1 MRRLVRISLALVVL
15 LVLAL
20 VAATITVVTSVRKSF
35 PDEEGALALP
45 GLSAPVEVRRDQWGV
60 PQIYADTSADLFFA
74 QGFVHAQDRFFEMDF
89 RRHLTAGRLS
99 EWFGEDQLATDKFLR
114 TLGWRE
120 TAEREYQKLAPQTKR
135 FLQSYADGVNAYLNG
150 RKGSDIS
157 VEYTMGLLGP
167 DDEVKPWEP
176 ADSVAWLKAMAWDLR
191 GNLDDEIARTLA
203 STKVSEDRVA
213 ELYPDYPYDRNPSIV
228 GDQKAAGEGGSAAR
242 TGPAPSGDRG
252 IPADDLYRSKEYSQQ
267 LAKVRELIDN
277 VPSPLGGTGGDRSGL
292 GSNSWVV
299 AGSRTTTGKP
309 LLAND
314 PHLAGQIPSIW
325 YQAGLHCRHKSE
337 VCPYDV
343 AGFTFSGFPGVIIG
357 HNDRIAWGFT
367 NLGPDVT
374 DLYLELV
381 DDDSYLY
388 DGQRYPL
395 ETRREVILVKG
406 SDPVE
411 FTVRSTRHGPLVS
424 DADSDLAKIGDRA
437 PAGKEAPSGGL
448 ATGVA
453 LRWTALDAGHTA
465 DSVFRLNA
473 AQNWKEFREAAK
485 SFEVPAQNL
494 IYADVDG
501 HIGYQAPGKIPVRKG
516 GTGEWPMPGWSSSYG
531 WVAWVPFDKLPSA
544 YDPPEGFIATANNA
558 VAGKSYPY
566 RLADHYAY
574 GYRAREITDRLRGS
588 EKQNVESMAGIQLD
602 TRNGFAPTLVPY
614 LQRVKGVDAFTR
626 QGLATLKNW
635 DFSQGVDSAPAAYFN
650 AVWDNLLEMTFD
662 DELPPDARPS
672 GGDRWF
678 EVVRRLLA
686 DPENKWWDDVR
697 TKDVRETRD
706 AILKSALREARV
718 DVTHEL
724 AKDPSRW
731 QWGRLHQLSLSNQTF
746 GKSGIGPLESLFNRG
761 PYEVGGASDAVLATG
776 WNASADTTPDTGSQF
791 AVTALPSMRMVV
803 DLGNFDRSRWVN
815 LTGAS
820 GHPWSD
826 HYDDQI
832 PLWLAGETTAWPFSA
847 GAVEKAAPQR
857 LVLRP

>member
-1 MRRLVRISLALVVL
+1 MLGVRRLVRISLVLVVL

-20 VAATITVVTSVRKSF
+20 VAATVTVVTSVRKSF
-35 PDEEGALALP
+35 PDEEGTLALP
-45 GLSAPVEVRRDQWGV
+45 GVSAPVEVRRDQWGV
-60 PQIYADTSADLFFA
+60 PQIYADTSADLFYA
-74 QGFVHAQDRFFEMDF
+74 QGYVHAQDRFFEMDF
-89 RRHLTAGRLS
+89 RRHLTAGQLS
-99 EWFGEDQLATDKFLR
+99 EWFGADQLATDKFLR

-120 TAEREYQKLAPQTKR
+120 TAEREYEKLEPQTKR

-150 RKGSDIS
+150 RKGADIS

-191 GNLDDEIARTLA
+191 GNLDDEIARALA
-203 STKVSEDRVA
+203 SAKVPEERVA
-213 ELYPDYPYDRNPSIV
+213 ELYPGYPYDRNPSIV
-228 GDQKAAGEGGSAAR
+228 ADKKVAGEGG
-242 TGPAPSGDRG
+242 PAVTSGADGLPSGTASAL
-252 IPADDLYRSKEYSQQ
+252 AD
-267 LAKVRELIDN
+267 VRELIN
-277 VPSPLGGTGGDRSGL
+277 SVPSPLGVAGGSDRAGL

-343 AGFTFSGFPGVIIG
+343 AGFTFSGFPGVVIG

-381 DDDSYLY
+381 DEDSYLY

-395 ETRREVILVKG
+395 ETRREEILVKG
-406 SDPVE
+406 GDPVE

-424 DADSDLAKIGDRA
+424 DVDSEIARAGKQA

-448 ATGVA
+448 ATAVA
-453 LRWTALDAGHTA
+453 LRWTALDAGNTA
-465 DSVFRLNA
+465 DAVFRLNA

-485 SFEVPAQNL
+485 LFEVPAQNL
-494 IYADVDG
+494 VYADVDG
-501 HIGYQAPGKIPVRKG
+501 HIGYQAPGRIPVRKG

-531 WVAWVPFDKLPSA
+531 WVAWVPFEKLPSV
-544 YDPPEGFIATANNA
+544 YDPPEGFIVTANNA

-566 RLADHYAY
+566 RLADHYSY
-574 GYRAREITDRLRGS
+574 GYRARQITDRLRSG
-588 EKQNVESMAGIQLD
+588 EKQSVESMASVQLD
-602 TRNGFAPTLVPY
+602 TRNGFAPELVPY
-614 LQRVKGVDAFTR
+614 LQRVEGVDAFTR
-626 QGLATLKNW
+626 EGLATLKNW
-635 DFSQGVDSAPAAYFN
+635 DFSQGADSAPAAYFN

-662 DELPPDARPS
+662 DELPADARPS

-678 EVVRRLLA
+678 EVVRRLLS
-686 DPENKWWDDVR
+686 DPDNAWWDDVR

-706 AILKSALREARV
+706 AILKAALREARV
-718 DVTHEL
+718 DLTHEL

-731 QWGRLHQLSLSNQTF
+731 RWGRLHQLSLENQTF
-746 GKSGIGPLESLFNRG
+746 GQSGIGPLEALFNRG
-761 PYEVGGASDAVLATG
+761 PYEVGGSSDAVLATG
-776 WNASADTTPDTGSQF
+776 WNASADAPGDSWPPF
-791 AVTALPSMRMVV
+791 AVTGLPSMRMVV
-803 DLGNFDRSRWVN
+803 DLANFDRSRWVN

-832 PLWLAGETTAWPFSA
+832 PLWLAGKTTAWPFSP
-847 GAVEKAAPQR
+847 GAVEKATPRR